1 MRLNEFSDQLRLDP
15 IQYGS
20 IASGAASIFSTS
32 TLRRAH
38 VPLDVKLVA
47 TIGLSVAIAAC
58 AGLALVLFLLSDGS
72 GGRYGQVIGV
82 YGRARQSLGPAMLVF
97 GLAMVG
103 FAGITA
109 WVFSLYASFRIA
121 GPLYRISRDLEQQME
136 HGPIAPTPIRTTD
149 RLQRE
154 WQEFDAGVAALRAHY
169 AELRQALSQVDSM
182 LRADAADPASLLPA
196 IVRLKNAEQ
205 HVRL

>member
-1 MRLNEFSDQLRLDP
+1 MRLDEFRDQLRLDP
-15 IQYGS
+15 IQHDS

-32 TLRRAH
+32 TRRRAH

-47 TIGLSVAIAAC
+47 TIGLSVAIATC
-58 AGLALVLFLLSDGS
+58 AGLALVLFLLSDGR
-72 GGRYGQVIGV
+72 GGRYGQVIGA
-82 YGRARQSLGPAMLVF
+82 YGRARQSPGPAMLVF

-121 GPLYRISRDLEQQME
+121 GPLYRISCDLEQQME
-136 HGPIAPTPIRTTD
+136 QGPIAPTPIRTTD

-154 WQEFDAGVAALRAHY
+154 CKELDAGVAALRAHY
-169 AELRQALSQVDSM
+169 AELRHALSQVNNL
-182 LRADAADPASLLPA
+182 LRTEAPDPGSLLPA
-196 IVRLKNAEQ
+196 IIRLKNAKQ